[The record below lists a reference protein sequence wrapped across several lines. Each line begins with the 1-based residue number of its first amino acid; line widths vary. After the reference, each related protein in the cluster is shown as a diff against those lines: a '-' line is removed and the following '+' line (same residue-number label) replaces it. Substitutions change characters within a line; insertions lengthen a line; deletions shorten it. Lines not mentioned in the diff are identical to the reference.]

1 MINNIPKSLIDSVQ
15 QVMNNN
21 EKARTVQ
28 EAQNEKYFP
37 VSKQQPVA
45 EEKLEEK
52 TVSEKLV
59 GNQHKLDHNK
69 NNKIDAHD
77 FKLMRAKKKTEGY
90 LSEPIVITPKK
101 PSAPTPTSPTKPMGE
116 EVKAGKKVLK
126 AGFWDTI
133 KRAMSGANPMNP
145 NATYGSTSYQTTRR
159 EEKDTPGQ
167 HSCAVHVKHAKL
179 GEGKTLTTQHA
190 DPAEDGSI
198 AWYDVMFEHGI
209 EKKVPTTELEILEA
223 KHHKH

>member
-15 QVMNNN
+15 TVMNNN

-28 EAQNEKYFP
+28 EAQNDKYLP
-37 VSKQQPVA
+37 
-45 EEKLEEK
+45 LEEK
-52 TVSEKLV
+52 AVTEKLV
-59 GNQHKLDHNK
+59 GNQHKIDHNK
-69 NNKIDAHD
+69 NGKIDAHD
-77 FKLMRAKKKTEGY
+77 FKLMRAKKKGGY

-133 KRAMSGANPMNP
+133 KRAMSGSNPMNP
-145 NATYGSTSYQTTRR
+145 NATYGSTTYQTTRR

-167 HSCAVHVKHAKL
+167 HSCAVHVKHARL
-179 GEGKTLTTQHA
+179 GEGRTLTTQHA

-198 AWYDVMFEHGI
+198 AWYDIMFEHGI

>member
-15 QVMNNN
+15 TVMNNN
-21 EKARTVQ
+21 VKARTVQ

-126 AGFWDTI
+126 A
-133 KRAMSGANPMNP
+133 
-145 NATYGSTSYQTTRR
+145 
-159 EEKDTPGQ
+159 
-167 HSCAVHVKHAKL
+167 
-179 GEGKTLTTQHA
+179 
-190 DPAEDGSI
+190 
-198 AWYDVMFEHGI
+198 
-209 EKKVPTTELEILEA
+209 
-223 KHHKH
+223 